1 MQRHGQ
7 CQLFG
12 LIQKNRGVSRTL
24 SKIQDEKFAK
34 IVNGFYQR
42 YYLRFLSLREKCP
55 YSESF
60 WSAFSR
66 IGTEYGERR
75 DTPYLSVFSPNA
87 GKCRIT
93 SNTDTYAVYIISLV
107 ASQTFDRVLNTNFFN
122 PLSSNVIS
130 GLRINQVV
138 GFYQQNV

>member
-12 LIQKNRGVSRTL
+12 LILKNRGVSRTL
-24 SKIQDEKFAK
+24 SRIQDEKFAK

-60 WSAFSR
+60 WSTFSR
-66 IGTEYGERR
+66 LGTEYGERR
-75 DTPYLSVFSPNA
+75 DTEYLYVFSPNV

-93 SNTDTYAVYIISLV
+93 SNTDTYAVYIIRK
-107 ASQTFDRVLNTNFFN
+107 SQTFDRVLNTNFFN
-122 PLSSNVIS
+122 PFSSNVIS